1 LANTTATASQPA
13 QLALQKTVAPLMKG
27 GNGLMMLGLLA
38 FLIFSSFHKN
48 SSMKGKGAIWAL
60 PKHKKHALT
69 IALQQIKRRKTNEV
83 AVILDTV
90 DPIAMPHLQTSCVFV
105 GKPKCGKTYFGINPT
120 VKKLIDR
127 GDSILLFD
135 YKYPDQTSQI
145 LSYANSMGYELED
158 ISVFAPSYDEGCI
171 FNIVNAATPEYA
183 STLAETMV
191 RNFTKTADKDPFFGP
206 AGIQL
211 TEAVLMLAR
220 ELGGDIITAQA
231 ILSLEK
237 LTARIIA
244 ARERMAPDTYAT
256 FGQFLASAGSEKTAA
271 SIAGTASINF
281 SKFAKAH
288 IAPSFIG
295 KSTLPLKLEGKK
307 LVVLGCRYAY
317 RQTILPIIAA
327 VAQLIIDSNVFP
339 GRKTPLACVFDE
351 FPTLYLG
358 AFQEQINA
366 IRSYGVFFLIGIQNV
381 AQLALTHGEKEAR
394 SIMGAIGN
402 LHLYNPGDDES
413 AEMFSKK
420 IGDTLTVVQSQSVGS
435 SGGKRSSNRSPHR
448 EWRRL
453 ITSSEI
459 QNFVAGQRI
468 IFNECVGTKSKG
480 FIPYR
485 TSTPPNEKA
494 KAAFAM
500 SEANWPHAQKVL
512 VERNPKQSYSPEYM
526 RYQREMVEAVLPLPP
541 ANQQSEVYIQSAID
555 AFGPIPF

>member
-1 LANTTATASQPA
+1 LANQTTTASQPA
-13 QLALQKTVAPLMKG
+13 QLALQKAAAPLMKG

-38 FLIFSSFHKN
+38 FLIFASLHKN
-48 SSMKGKGAIWAL
+48 TSMKGKGAVWAS
-60 PKHKKHALT
+60 PKHKKHAMDL
-69 IALQQIKRRKTNEV
+69 ALKQIKRKKTNEV
-83 AVILDTV
+83 GVILDTV
-90 DPIAMPHLQTSCVFV
+90 ERIAMPHLQTSCLFV
-105 GKPKCGKTYFGINPT
+105 GKPKIGKTYFGINPT
-120 VKKLIDR
+120 LKKLIDR

-145 LSYANSMGYELED
+145 LSYANEKGYKIED
-158 ISVFAPSYDEGCI
+158 ISVFAPSYEEGCV

-191 RNFTKTADKDPFFGP
+191 RNFTKTTDKDPFFGP

-211 TEAVLMLAR
+211 TEATLMLAR

-244 ARERMAPDTYAT
+244 ARDRMSPDTYAT

-281 SKFAKAH
+281 NKFAKAH

-295 KSTLPLKLEGKK
+295 ESTLPLRLEGKK

-317 RQTILPIIAA
+317 RQTILPIMAA

-366 IRSYGVFFLIGIQNV
+366 IRSYGVFFLIGIQNL
-381 AQLALTHGEKEAR
+381 AQLALTYGKDEAR
-394 SIMGAIGN
+394 SILAAIGTK
-402 LHLYNPGDDES
+402 HVYNPGDDES
-413 AEMFSKK
+413 AELFSKM
-420 IGDTLTVVQSQSVGS
+420 IGDTLTVVQSQSIGT

-453 ITSSEI
+453 ISPNEI
-459 QNFVAGQRI
+459 LSFVAGQRI
-468 IFNECVGTKSKG
+468 IFNEGVGTDRKG
-480 FIPYR
+480 FIPYM
-485 TSTPPNEKA
+485 TSTPPNDAA

-500 SEANWPHAQKVL
+500 SEANWPHAQKIL
-512 VERNPKQSYSPEYM
+512 VETNRKQPYSADYL
-526 RYQREMVEAVLPLPP
+526 RYQREMVEAVLPIPSGEK
-541 ANQQSEVYIQSAID
+541 QSDVYLQSAIN
-555 AFGPIPF
+555 AFA

>member
-1 LANTTATASQPA
+1 MANTTTASQPA

-38 FLIFSSFHKN
+38 FLVFTSIHKGSN
-48 SSMKGKGAIWAL
+48 NKGKGAMWAT
-60 PKHKKHALT
+60 PSHRKHALKL
-69 IALQQIKRRKTNEV
+69 ALKQLKRRKTNEV
-83 AVILDTV
+83 GVILDTV
-90 DPIAMPHLQTSCVFV
+90 DPIAMPHLQTSCIFI
-105 GKPKCGKTYFGINPT
+105 GKPKCGKTYYGINPT
-120 VKKLIDR
+120 LKKLIDA
-127 GDSILLFD
+127 GESILLFD
-135 YKYPDQTSQI
+135 YKYPDQTAQI
-145 LSYANSMGYELED
+145 LSYANSMGYALED
-158 ISVFAPSYDEGCI
+158 IHVFAPSYDEGCV
-171 FNIVNAATPEYA
+171 FNIVSAATPEYA

-231 ILSLEK
+231 ILSLDK
-237 LTARIIA
+237 LTARILA
-244 ARERMAPDTYAT
+244 AREKMSPDSYAT
-256 FGQFLASAGSEKTAA
+256 FGQFLASAESEKTAA

-295 KSTLPLKLEGKK
+295 QSTLPLKLEGKK

-339 GRKTPLACVFDE
+339 GRKTPLSCVFDE

-381 AQLALTHGEKEAR
+381 AQLALTHGEKEAK

-402 LHLYNPGDDES
+402 IHLYNPGDEES
-413 AEMFSKK
+413 AEMFSRK
-420 IGDTLTVVQSQSVGS
+420 IGDTLTTIQSQSIGS

-453 ITSSEI
+453 ITSAEI

-468 IFNECVGTKSKG
+468 IFNEGVGTNKAG
-480 FIPYR
+480 FIPYK
-485 TSTPPNEKA
+485 TSTPPNDKA
-494 KAAFAM
+494 KAAFEM
-500 SEANWPHAQKVL
+500 SEANWPHAQKIL
-512 VERNPKQSYSPEYM
+512 VERNQKQSYSPEYM
-526 RYQREMVEAVLPLPP
+526 RYQRELVEAVLPLPSLDKQ
-541 ANQQSEVYIQSAID
+541 ADSFMQSAID
-555 AFGPIPF
+555 AFAAVPF